1 MTNPKPISPGLK
13 LALELGP
20 VLIFFVAYLQ
30 VREETFTILGRDYT
44 GFIVVTIAFIPL
56 LLASM
61 AILRK
66 LTGKISRMQVVTAVM
81 VIFFGGLTVY
91 FNDERFFNMKTTI
104 VYGLFASILG
114 FGLLRGKSFLAFV
127 MEDMLPMTEEGFMI
141 LTKRLTAAFGVLAV
155 ANEFVWRT
163 MSTDAWVKI
172 ETFGFPVAL
181 FAFFMLQSKL
191 FEEHMIETDET

>member
-91 FNDERFFNMKTTI
+91 FNDERFFKMKTTI

-114 FGLLRGKSFLAFV
+114 FGLLRGKSFLAYV

-191 FEEHMIETDET
+191 FEEHTTETDET